1 MKVEG
6 WLLDD
11 GSGAL
16 RFTDPASG
24 QTHRAKVPPAAT
36 HGGML
41 ARMRASA
48 RELVQDHALF
58 DEATFEFEML
68 DGEGESTTDVSKG
81 QVDPKLVA
89 PAKLQARRASGE
101 HLCFFCTHE
110 PICAIAGA
118 SRTHAQA
125 LVVIAGC
132 AQFSMVSDS

>member
-1 MKVEG
+1 VKVQG
-6 WLLDD
+6 RLLED
-11 GSGAL
+11 GSGEI
-16 RFTDPASG
+16 RFASYMG
-24 QTHRAKVPPAAT
+24 SGPGRWSKVPAAAT

-41 ARMRASA
+41 TKMRTAAERFARD
-48 RELVQDHALF
+48 LDPD
-58 DEATFEFEML
+58 DEFEFEML
-68 DGEGESTTDVSKG
+68 DETEDEQPSVSKG

-101 HLCFFCTHE
+101 HLCFFCAHE

-132 AQFSMVSDS
+132 AQFSMVSGS